1 MKKNSE
7 NKIYIKNEKIFK
19 NTFQMIIYTILFGI
33 IIFAFIY
40 ISKMD
45 FNTKKEAK
53 VELVELFDKL
63 DHDNVYVYGNAV
75 TIKNMV
81 ENGTGIV
88 LFGTNNEWVNYYA
101 SFVNKAAKEVGIKE
115 IYYYDFIKNKVDN
128 NGTYESIVNKLE
140 EYVIKND
147 RGFTNIY
154 APTLLVMKN
163 GKVLLFDDET
173 SFMRA
178 HEKPNDYWS
187 YYKQMVKISEFKEVF
202 NRFIEG

>member
-1 MKKNSE
+1 MKKKNE
-7 NKIYIKNEKIFK
+7 DKIYIKNEKIFK
-19 NTFQMIIYTILFGI
+19 NTLQMIIYCLLFCI

-40 ISKMD
+40 ISKID
-45 FNTKKEAK
+45 FNTKKDAK
-53 VELVELFDKL
+53 SELVEIFDKL
-63 DHDNVYVYGNAV
+63 DVDNVFVYGNAITV
-75 TIKNMV
+75 RNLV
-81 ENGTGIV
+81 ENGNGIV
-88 LFGTNNEWVNYYA
+88 LFGTNNEWVNYYI
-101 SFVNKAAKEVGIKE
+101 SFVNRAAKEMGIKE

-173 SFMRA
+173 SFVRA
-178 HEKPNDYWS
+178 HENPSSYWT
-187 YYKQMVKISEFKEVF
+187 YYMQMNKIEMFKTAF
-202 NRFIEG
+202 LRYLEG

>member
-1 MKKNSE
+1 MEKKKE
-7 NKIYIKNEKIFK
+7 DKIYIKNEKIFK

-40 ISKMD
+40 ISKAD
-45 FNTKKEAK
+45 LNPKKDAK
-53 VELVELFDKL
+53 TELVEIFDKL
-63 DHDNVYVYGNAV
+63 DKENVFVYGNAV
-75 TIKNMV
+75 TIRNLV
-81 ENGTGIV
+81 ENGNGIV
-88 LFGTNNEWVNYYA
+88 LFGTNNEWVNYYI
-101 SFVNKAAKEVGIKE
+101 SFVNKAAKEAGIKE

-140 EYVIKND
+140 EHVIRND

-178 HEKPNDYWS
+178 HEKPNDYWNGF
-187 YYKQMVKISEFKEVF
+187 KKMNKIESIKEIF
-202 NRFIEG
+202 MRYLEG

>member
-1 MKKNSE
+1 MKNKKE
-7 NKIYIKNEKIFK
+7 EKIYIKNKKFFK
-19 NTFQMIIYTILFGI
+19 SPLQMIVYSILFCA

-45 FNTKKEAK
+45 FSTKKDAK
-53 VELVELFDKL
+53 TELVEIFDKL
-63 DHDNVYVYGNAV
+63 DKDNVFVYGNAV
-75 TIKNMV
+75 TVRNLV
-81 ENGTGIV
+81 ENGNGIV
-88 LFGTNNEWVNYYA
+88 LFGANNEWVNYYI
-101 SFVNKAAKEVGIKE
+101 SLVNKAAKEVGIKE

-140 EYVIKND
+140 EYVIRND

-178 HEKPNDYWS
+178 HENPSNYWNGF
-187 YYKQMVKISEFKEVF
+187 KKMNKIEIIKEVF
-202 NRFIEG
+202 IRYLEG

>member
-1 MKKNSE
+1 MKNKKE
-7 NKIYIKNEKIFK
+7 EKIYIKNKKFFK
-19 NTFQMIIYTILFGI
+19 SPLQMIVYSILFCA

-45 FNTKKEAK
+45 FSTKKDAK
-53 VELVELFDKL
+53 TELVEIFDKL
-63 DHDNVYVYGNAV
+63 DKDNVFVYGNAV
-75 TIKNMV
+75 TVRNLV
-81 ENGTGIV
+81 ENGNGIV
-88 LFGTNNEWVNYYA
+88 LFGANNEWVNYYI
-101 SFVNKAAKEVGIKE
+101 SLVNKAAKAVGIKE

-140 EYVIKND
+140 EYVIRND

-178 HEKPNDYWS
+178 HENPSNYWNGF
-187 YYKQMVKISEFKEVF
+187 KKMNKIEIIKEVF
-202 NRFIEG
+202 IRYLEG

>member
-1 MKKNSE
+1 MENKKE
-7 NKIYIKNEKIFK
+7 EKIYIKNKKIFK
-19 NTFQMIIYTILFGI
+19 NPLQMAIYCLLFSG

-45 FNTKKEAK
+45 FNTKKDAK
-53 VELVELFDKL
+53 TELVEIFDKL
-63 DHDNVYVYGNAV
+63 DKENVFVYGNAV
-75 TIKNMV
+75 TVRNLV
-81 ENGTGIV
+81 ENGNGIV
-88 LFGTNNEWVNYYA
+88 LFGTNNEWVNYYI
-101 SFVNKAAKEVGIKE
+101 SFVNKAAKEAGIKE

-140 EYVIKND
+140 EHVIRND

-178 HEKPNDYWS
+178 HEKPSDYWNGF
-187 YYKQMVKISEFKEVF
+187 KKMNKIESIKEIF
-202 NRFIEG
+202 MRYLEG